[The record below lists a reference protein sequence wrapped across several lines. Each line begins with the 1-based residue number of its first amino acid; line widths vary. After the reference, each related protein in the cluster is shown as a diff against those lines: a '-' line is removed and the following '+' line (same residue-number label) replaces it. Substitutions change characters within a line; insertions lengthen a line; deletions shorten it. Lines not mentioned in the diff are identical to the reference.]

1 MLPNVHPQ
9 NVRRLATQG
18 EAERSRF
25 AASRRKLNGHP
36 HHLPQLCSPPRAQR
50 APLRLMQ
57 EALLRALHWKAH
69 HRHWCERIKRG
80 GGDEQYHADYRYGQA
95 VKHAAEAC
103 AEDTKG
109 QTCYICTE
117 AVIQRTGEALVSG
130 FCACRGGSGYAHV
143 SCLVEQAKVM
153 VAEAEENNWE
163 GDRFMNRWGLWVE
176 CRLCEQPFYGPVK
189 IAMGWGCYKTYAG
202 RPALDKRHLMS
213 MSVLGNHLPPSNE
226 SLMVLEALLD
236 GQKRHAIQV
245 GGQPA
250 ERNVV
255 ITQNTISACY
265 EALGRYDDALRLD
278 REVYASAVRLFG
290 PTSTHTLGL
299 ALGLVQSLIKT
310 KNYAEARTFI
320 RERMEESR
328 GLGDEHQVNLKLRHG
343 LSRAIVRDGDIT
355 SRETLEEA
363 EKILA
368 DLLRTTRRVLGP
380 AYPEVVEQER
390 ELKLTREWI
399 RDCY

>member
-1 MLPNVHPQ
+1 M
-9 NVRRLATQG
+9 
-18 EAERSRF
+18 
-25 AASRRKLNGHP
+25 
-36 HHLPQLCSPPRAQR
+36 
-50 APLRLMQ
+50 
-57 EALLRALHWKAH
+57 
-69 HRHWCERIKRG
+69 
-80 GGDEQYHADYRYGQA
+80 
-95 VKHAAEAC
+95 
-103 AEDTKG
+103 
-109 QTCYICTE
+109 
-117 AVIQRTGEALVSG
+117 
-130 FCACRGGSGYAHV
+130 
-143 SCLVEQAKVM
+143 
-153 VAEAEENNWE
+153 
-163 GDRFMNRWGLWVE
+163 
-176 CRLCEQPFYGPVK
+176 CEQPFYGPVK
-189 IAMGWGCYKTYAG
+189 HAMGWGCYKTYAG

-236 GQKRHAIQV
+236 GQKRYAIQV

-320 RERMEESR
+320 RERMEESH